1 MSILRMINLN
11 GEIFFNMFREPHPVV
26 GRSEFMLKR
35 WRKYTIYE
43 KSGSYV
49 RSNNPSEV
57 SIQSSSILPLKSN
70 PNYAMPDSPKANV
83 YSTNSIYLYDYVI
96 VSDQWIFSTVYTSSA
111 VDSTPAASSSY
122 VGTFNG
128 TASFS
133 HNPNTWINS
142 PNAIYNNYLL
152 RYNPLASTF
161 RGFPVYGLDPGY
173 NPPSVS
179 NTSLFPPPVPP
190 TPPQYPYPPFPPSM
204 TDIEYQASM
213 QTPIYRDDG
222 TYFEIVRGYPRNH
235 YTHKRN
241 KFALERFMSYGLT
254 GNVMIGRTVTST
266 LYRKGMQ
273 TSATTIGL
281 DGLGDGSD
289 PIQSTQVTN
298 IDLIQSDNV
307 IYH

>member
-1 MSILRMINLN
+1 ML
-11 GEIFFNMFREPHPVV
+11 REPHPIV

-49 RSNNPSEV
+49 RSDNPSEV
-57 SIQSSSILPLKSN
+57 SIHSSSVRMLANKPS
-70 PNYAMPDSPKANV
+70 YTMPDSPKANV
-83 YSTNSIYLYDYVI
+83 YSTNSIYLYDYVL
-96 VSDQWIFSTVYTSSA
+96 VSDKWIFNTVYTASTS
-111 VDSTPAASSSY
+111 DSTPAGIESY
-122 VGTFNG
+122 IGTFNG

-133 HNPNTWINS
+133 HSANTWLNS

-152 RYNPLASTF
+152 RPNPLATTY

-173 NPPSVS
+173 VPSV
-179 NTSLFPPPVPP
+179 VPS
-190 TPPQYPYPPFPPSM
+190 PPFSS
-204 TDIEYQASM
+204 TSASAEYQAWVN
-213 QTPIYRDDG
+213 TPIYLDDG

-241 KFALERFMSYGLT
+241 KFALERFMSYGLA
-254 GNVMIGRTVTST
+254 GNVMLGRTVTSAS
-266 LYRKGMQ
+266 YRKGMQ
-273 TSATTIGL
+273 TAGTTVGL
-281 DGLGDGSD
+281 DGLSDGSD

-307 IYH
+307 IFH